1 MTDTL
6 GQPEVTE
13 TTTTYTVDYG
23 PQTTTNGHPP
33 PPPPRPGHDT
43 PPSSSSRHSLA
54 SASTNQDAQLVSRKQ
69 TQHTTQ
75 QITTTTKVIR
85 EVQHITPDGQV
96 LDTYT
101 LGEYPAPPPPP
112 RPDPGYAMDPYR
124 PHSPSSEAGSRG
136 RYEGGYEYDPYSRG
150 PPPPTL
156 QDYPYEQQ
164 PYQPSQ
170 PNQPTQ
176 PGYSGRYRDP
186 PAGNNYNNHH
196 HHHYPAR
203 PPTPPSPSDCSEGS
217 PPPGHTHPGTHPLPP
232 TPIYMHVQISHQTAS
247 LSHSASLYMLDLFY
261 APPSFLSFI

>member
-54 SASTNQDAQLVSRKQ
+54 SASTNQDPQLVSRKQ

-85 EVQHITPDGQV
+85 EVQHIAPDGQV

-186 PAGNNYNNHH
+186 PEVCGDDGSLGRGIDDVLYDSEGEGNRAITLCLSSSSPLFTSRACSCHSLCSASPYATH
-196 HHHYPAR
+196 PDSSIT
-203 PPTPPSPSDCSEGS
+203 PPTLTL
-217 PPPGHTHPGTHPLPP
+217 HHNAT
-232 TPIYMHVQISHQTAS
+232 
-247 LSHSASLYMLDLFY
+247 
-261 APPSFLSFI
+261 